1 MQQENAGIKV
11 HVAFSNLTGAISHV
25 TITEGT
31 GSERAQVRAEEYAKG
46 TLFTTDRG
54 YIDYDGENDYSTRN
68 QFHLIRYRDNIQGVI
83 TEAYDGITMAPIPEL
98 IGESP
103 SCELFSTVSAEYIEM
118 KVVRKVEDYPVMVV
132 RVRTPEGNSS
142 YYGTNM
148 SKDLVPAKALYLLYR
163 CRWEGS
169 EHTFK
174 ALQSGDGMSAINPS
188 IKEIIVTFLL
198 GNLLTYTFKQMV
210 ASVAKRIAQA
220 NGSFSI
226 LRIHTVFELSEK
238 IIRAFSNGTRS
249 SIYNVLHKEKDR
261 IIESCTRKEASKR
274 DKQTF
279 KDLPTVVK
287 L

>member
-1 MQQENAGIKV
+1 M
-11 HVAFSNLTGAISHV
+11 
-25 TITEGT
+25 
-31 GSERAQVRAEEYAKG
+31 
-46 TLFTTDRG
+46 TD
-54 YIDYDGENDYSTRN
+54 
-68 QFHLIRYRDNIQGVI
+68 
-83 TEAYDGITMAPIPEL
+83 IPEL

-103 SCELFSTVSAEYIEM
+103 SCELSSTVSAEYIEM
-118 KVVRKVEDYPVMVV
+118 MVVRKGEDFPVMVV
-132 RVRTPEGNSS
+132 RVRTPDGNSS

-174 ALQSGDGMSAINPS
+174 ALQSGDGMRAINSS
-188 IKEIIVTFLL
+188 IKDIIVTFLL

-210 ASVAKRIAQA
+210 ASVAKRIALA

-249 SIYNVLHKEKDR
+249 SIYDVLHKDKDR
-261 IIESCTRKEASKR
+261 SIESCTRKRSQQKR
-274 DKQTF
+274 QTNF
-279 KDLPTVVK
+279 
-287 L
+287 